1 MFAEPRGIEP
11 RPSNFQSDEQTTIYS
26 TAPFVREEGFKPSV
40 LERNGVT
47 VHAATSY
54 RLLSPK
60 TFNSKN
66 KFSIISLDER
76 TRTFDLVLPKHAFYQ
91 LNYI

>member
-1 MFAEPRGIEP
+1 MFAEPRGFEP
-11 RPSNFQSDEQTTIYS
+11 RPSDFQSDEQITDYS
-26 TAPFVREEGFKPSV
+26 TVPFVGEEGFKPSV
-40 LERNGVT
+40 LERNEFT
-47 VHAATSY
+47 VHAAINY

-66 KFSIISLDER
+66 KFSMISLDRR
-76 TRTFDLVLPKHAFYQ
+76 TRTFDLMLPKHAFYQ